1 MISRCTRLM
10 IIDAIE
16 TASAPRMRSLR
27 ANLGSISAKSLRS
40 RKDGVEVIGNT
51 LSLEGIEKHF
61 DGSPAV
67 REISFKVEA
76 GEFLS
81 VLGPSGSGKTTVL
94 SMIAG
99 FERPTRGSISIGGR
113 DVTLV
118 PPNRRNI
125 GMVFQKYA
133 LFPHLT
139 VSQNIAFPLKMRGKL
154 SRREIADRVARI
166 LDTVH
171 LGNYAGRYP
180 HELSGGQQQRVA
192 LARALVFEPPVIL
205 MDEPLGALDK
215 KLREAM
221 QFEIKR
227 LHERLGATVVYV
239 THDQDEALTM
249 SDRVAVMFD
258 GNIEQ
263 VGTPL
268 DLYRKPASE
277 RVADFIGRMNFLDG
291 HRGRD
296 HTGQPCIRIS
306 DAPALPE
313 GGVSTRAGHDGPA
326 DDQVRLA
333 IRPERVT
340 LARRGEGGG
349 LALPGIVETSVFIG
363 SCHIFL
369 VRLPGHG
376 DKTIQVQATVSGSV
390 PFQRNEN
397 VDVLVDESAM
407 HVFPAQG
414 RQAA

>member
-1 MISRCTRLM
+1 M
-10 IIDAIE
+10 
-16 TASAPRMRSLR
+16 
-27 ANLGSISAKSLRS
+27 
-40 RKDGVEVIGNT
+40 IGNT
-51 LSLEGIEKHF
+51 LSLEGIEKRY
-61 DGSPAV
+61 GEVSAV
-67 REISFKVEA
+67 RGISFNVEA

-94 SMIAG
+94 AMIAG
-99 FERPTRGSISIGGR
+99 FERPTLGR
-113 DVTLV
+113 IAIAGHDVTSV
-118 PPNRRNI
+118 APNRRDI

-139 VSQNIAFPLKMRGKL
+139 VAQNIAFPLKMRSRL
-154 SRREIADRVARI
+154 SRGEIGDRVANI

-171 LGNYAGRYP
+171 LADYAGRYP

-258 GNIEQ
+258 GRIEQ

-268 DLYRKPASE
+268 DLYRKPISE
-277 RVADFIGRMNFLDG
+277 RVANFIGRMNFIE
-291 HRGRD
+291 GRWSFD
-296 HTGQPCIRIS
+296 DAGRPSVRISEETALLGVTAAADS
-306 DAPALPE
+306 DAPILNGAP
-313 GGVSTRAGHDGPA
+313 
-326 DDQVRLA
+326 VRLA
-333 IRPERVT
+333 IRPERVK
-340 LARRGEGGG
+340 LVRRGEGGR
-349 LALPGIVETSVFIG
+349 LALPGTVETSVFVG
-363 SCHIFL
+363 SSHIFL
-369 VRLPGHG
+369 VRIPGQG
-376 DKTIQVQATVSGSV
+376 DRTIQVQTTDTGSA
-390 PFQRNEN
+390 PFGRNEN
-397 VDVLVDESAM
+397 VDVLVDESAV
-407 HVFPAQG
+407 HVFPAEG

>member
-1 MISRCTRLM
+1 M
-10 IIDAIE
+10 
-16 TASAPRMRSLR
+16 
-27 ANLGSISAKSLRS
+27 
-40 RKDGVEVIGNT
+40 IGNT
-51 LSLEGIEKHF
+51 LSLEGIEKRY
-61 DGSPAV
+61 GEVSAV
-67 REISFKVEA
+67 RGISFNVEA

-94 SMIAG
+94 AMIAG
-99 FERPTRGSISIGGR
+99 FERPTHGR
-113 DVTLV
+113 IAIAGHDVTSV
-118 PPNRRNI
+118 APNRRNI

-139 VSQNIAFPLKMRGKL
+139 VAQNIAFPLKMRSRL
-154 SRREIADRVARI
+154 SRGEIGDRVARI

-171 LGNYAGRYP
+171 LEDYAGRYP

-258 GNIEQ
+258 GRIEQ

-268 DLYRKPASE
+268 DLYRKPMSE
-277 RVADFIGRMNFLDG
+277 RVANFIGRMNFIEGRWSFDDAGRPSVRISEETALLDVTAAA
-291 HRGRD
+291 D
-296 HTGQPCIRIS
+296 S
-306 DAPALPE
+306 DAPILNGAP
-313 GGVSTRAGHDGPA
+313 
-326 DDQVRLA
+326 VRLA
-333 IRPERVT
+333 IRPERVK
-340 LARRGEGGG
+340 LVRRGEGGR
-349 LALPGIVETSVFIG
+349 LAIPGTVETSVFVG
-363 SCHIFL
+363 SSHIFL
-369 VRLPGHG
+369 VRLPGQG
-376 DKTIQVQATVSGSV
+376 DRTIQVQTTDTGSA
-390 PFQRNEN
+390 PFGRDEN
-397 VDVLVDESAM
+397 VDVLVDEGAV
-407 HVFPAQG
+407 HVFPVEG